1 MPKENS
7 GLESGR
13 TVTRADLSEIVYQRV
28 GLSRSESA
36 ELVQSVLDEICDAAA
51 RGETVK
57 LSGFG
62 SFVVRSKGERIGRN
76 PKTGVEV
83 PILPRRVMV
92 FKPSNVRRRG
102 STAAAPVQPA
112 PKARNS
118 GQGRRPG
125 LAFSRASTDTGAATG
140 RPTMIRPARHAER
153 GDGEGP
159 EAFRTIREVAEATD
173 LPQHVLRFWETR
185 FPQIRPLKRARG
197 RRYYR
202 PEDVERLKLIR
213 RLLYDEGYTIKGV
226 QKLFK
231 EQGVQNVGSAV
242 LDARLPFALAFSF
255 AADEQEEES
264 LHPAPA
270 VESERLSAPVD
281 RAAVG
286 AVCAAPVGRR
296 DRGASR
302 RAGRNPRGPADPRTG
317 PFAAGVIAVRRGRHC
332 QRRPRRL

>member
-1 MPKENS
+1 MEKS
-7 GLESGR
+7 
-13 TVTRADLSEIVYQRV
+13 
-28 GLSRSESA
+28 
-36 ELVQSVLDEICDAAA
+36 
-51 RGETVK
+51 
-57 LSGFG
+57 
-62 SFVVRSKGERIGRN
+62 
-76 PKTGVEV
+76 
-83 PILPRRVMV
+83 
-92 FKPSNVRRRG
+92 
-102 STAAAPVQPA
+102 
-112 PKARNS
+112 
-118 GQGRRPG
+118 
-125 LAFSRASTDTGAATG
+125 
-140 RPTMIRPARHAER
+140 
-153 GDGEGP
+153 P

-281 RAAVG
+281 REPPSAPSAPHLSAEEIAALHGVL
-286 AVCAAPVGRR
+286 AEIHEARR
-296 DRGASR
+296 ILGQARSQ
-302 RAGRNPRGPADPRTG
+302 PA
-317 PFAAGVIAVRRGRHC
+317 
-332 QRRPRRL
+332 